1 MQVDRLESFIVESV
15 LEQSMLYAMLHDDIN
30 TIVDMVQA
38 LPPTTAPSLPLLHK
52 LAYLGKQ
59 PMIDALLQ
67 RCNGLFT
74 IHDTFS
80 PMRITPLHAAAV
92 GVNIDVARALL
103 AAGANIHAATEGA
116 AAVTPL
122 DVAIQK
128 GCLPLVRTFVVDH
141 GVTPLTHHLASALRC
156 DFHDIAVFLLQR
168 QCRYEVLLGN
178 EYNSRLLRALEACGL
193 VMGSTKFVGYASPDK
208 CVKQTKGNPS
218 FDFYGRSHLRKV
230 NDVPVY
236 ESAIGKV
243 LQSRI
248 ERDHSE
254 RIHNLKSVKLKP
266 VDYRYGQLMKVNV
279 THGLT
284 LIGTVR
290 FQGPVEGHEGTWLGL
305 ELPVPLGTH
314 DGIIEGRRYYTTAP
328 NHALMCRNYDATPVM
343 SQTEIRLLQ
352 HHNQR
357 YYQNVLNQ
365 ERMKGMS
372 SLEQQPKR
380 GLAKPSLSED
390 EEGSSG
396 SKLVLQP
403 LKKRPFLS

>member
-1 MQVDRLESFIVESV
+1 M
-15 LEQSMLYAMLHDDIN
+15 
-30 TIVDMVQA
+30 
-38 LPPTTAPSLPLLHK
+38 
-52 LAYLGKQ
+52 
-59 PMIDALLQ
+59 
-67 RCNGLFT
+67 
-74 IHDTFS
+74 
-80 PMRITPLHAAAV
+80 
-92 GVNIDVARALL
+92 
-103 AAGANIHAATEGA
+103 
-116 AAVTPL
+116 
-122 DVAIQK
+122 
-128 GCLPLVRTFVVDH
+128 
-141 GVTPLTHHLASALRC
+141 
-156 DFHDIAVFLLQR
+156 
-168 QCRYEVLLGN
+168 
-178 EYNSRLLRALEACGL
+178 
-193 VMGSTKFVGYASPDK
+193 
-208 CVKQTKGNPS
+208 
-218 FDFYGRSHLRKV
+218 
-230 NDVPVY
+230 
-236 ESAIGKV
+236 

-248 ERDHSE
+248 ERDHGE
-254 RIHNLKSVKLKP
+254 RINNLKSVKLKP